1 MKSPLKSTI
10 LIILVV
16 IFVPTI
22 IFSIYEIGSLRS
34 NEKVIENIYN
44 NQLDAILYSVNQ
56 YSEDVI
62 SSWANKLDLSL
73 QFKKE
78 DAYGSLKAFLN
89 QTPSTSHILQLNTN
103 NELVISLSENHKNES
118 YTELVKNLVV
128 ANDTSLKKLKT
139 YLQGGYR
146 KIESFSIN
154 DSSDQI
160 IVYAFENDNEI
171 LYNVIVFDP
180 VQFINEVLD
189 PKIQEIVRDEFSISA
204 YNVQNDSLIYSSDK
218 QFIRS
223 GTTHTRTFWLI
234 PDYSLGIELKN
245 ETISDLAKSR
255 SKKDLVLICIVDF
268 GLILGIWLIFRNVR
282 KQLEL
287 SQLKSDFVSN
297 VSHEIR
303 TPLALISMY
312 IETLELGRVTTKEKI
327 KEYYGI
333 ILQETERL
341 SGIVNK
347 ILNFSQI
354 ESGKKEYKFS
364 SVDINSVVSN
374 VANTYKLNLKNKGF
388 QYSVNCAEKLP
399 EVQVDEE
406 AVKDALINIIDNAT
420 KYSLDNKQIDITTG
434 FDNSW
439 IYIRVSDKG
448 IGISEKELKH
458 IFDKFYRVTEKNLAL
473 KAKGSGLGLTIVKH
487 IMDSHRGKID
497 VKSKKGIGTT
507 FSLLFPRT

>member
-22 IFSIYEIGSLRS
+22 IFSIYELGSLRS
-34 NEKVIENIYN
+34 NEKVIENIYT
-44 NQLDAILYSVNQ
+44 NQLNAILYSVNQ

-62 SSWANKLDLSL
+62 SSWANKLESTL
-73 QFKKE
+73 QLKKG
-78 DAYGSLKAFLN
+78 DKYQSLKEFIN
-89 QTPSTSHILQLNTN
+89 QTPSTSQVMQFSADNKLIFSVSQA
-103 NELVISLSENHKNES
+103 IENQN
-118 YTELVKNLVV
+118 YDNL
-128 ANDTSLKKLKT
+128 AKKLLADNDTSLKRLQT
-139 YLQGGYR
+139 YLQSGYR
-146 KIESFSIN
+146 KIESFAIN
-154 DSSDQI
+154 DSSDQL
-160 IVYAFENDNEI
+160 IVYAFEKENEI
-171 LYNVIVFDP
+171 FYNTIVFDP
-180 VQFINEVLD
+180 IKFINEVLD
-189 PKIQEIVRDEFSISA
+189 PKIQEIAQNEFSISA
-204 YNVQNDSLIYSSDK
+204 YNVRTDSIIYSSDK
-218 QFIRS
+218 QFIS
-223 GTTHTRTFWLI
+223 TEVTHTKTFWLI
-234 PDYSLGIELKN
+234 PDFSLGIELKN

-312 IETLELGRVTTKEKI
+312 IETLELGRVKTKEKI

-354 ESGKKEYKFS
+354 ESGKKAYKFS
-364 SVDINSVVSN
+364 RVDINNIVYD
-374 VANTYKLNLKNKGF
+374 VANTFKLNLKNKGF

-399 EVQVDEE
+399 EIQVDEE

-420 KYSLDNKQIDITTG
+420 KYSIDNKQIDITTG

-439 IYIRVSDKG
+439 VYIKVSDKG

-458 IFDKFYRVTEKNLAL
+458 IFEKFYRVTEKNLAL

-487 IMDSHRGKID
+487 IMDSHKGKID
-497 VKSKKGIGTT
+497 VKSKKGLGTT
-507 FSLLFPRT
+507 FSLLFPKT